1 MINSSVKVSREI
13 FDTLAPILYLSRIMC
28 LQPLKWKKSDF
39 SCTLSKSK
47 TFIVWSC
54 VTHAFIVLCAVFG
67 LFQAYHVDVIYSI
80 KLKNSAGKYVCFSD
94 VTVVLSTFS
103 IGVLSTSFKVHN
115 CLNYFHHLSRF
126 DNFVQKPPS
135 STRKCLLVTVTSVV
149 IVLSIFTFDLAVWL
163 QIGSQSENVALIF
176 IYFFPYYIAYF
187 SLFVIDLLYW
197 QLVYSIKI
205 RLVIL
210 NEKLKEIQNGRK
222 MITLTM
228 TTGKLVKF
236 SDQIGDLMRAYKSL
250 TEAAKSLNGCYGLVS
265 LIILIGCLVHLL
277 ATPYTLRS
285 LIISNGSRTFIVAQF
300 IWMGIHILRL
310 MLIVEPCHGCSVQLK
325 ETAAIICQL
334 RLSNTEDEFVK
345 SMDFFLTILSQCQI
359 EFNACGLTTT
369 DRSLIPAISGAVTT
383 YLVILF
389 QFN

>member
-1 MINSSVKVSREI
+1 M
-13 FDTLAPILYLSRIMC
+13 
-28 LQPLKWKKSDF
+28 
-39 SCTLSKSK
+39 
-47 TFIVWSC
+47 
-54 VTHAFIVLCAVFG
+54 
-67 LFQAYHVDVIYSI
+67 
-80 KLKNSAGKYVCFSD
+80 
-94 VTVVLSTFS
+94 
-103 IGVLSTSFKVHN
+103 
-115 CLNYFHHLSRF
+115 
-126 DNFVQKPPS
+126 
-135 STRKCLLVTVTSVV
+135 
-149 IVLSIFTFDLAVWL
+149 AVWL
-163 QIGSQSENVALIF
+163 QIGSQSENVAVIF

-310 MLIVEPCHGCSVQLK
+310 MLIVEPCHGCSVQVSTNL
-325 ETAAIICQL
+325 TL
-334 RLSNTEDEFVK
+334 LVVPTF
-345 SMDFFLTILSQCQI
+345 DF
-359 EFNACGLTTT
+359 
-369 DRSLIPAISGAVTT
+369 DV
-383 YLVILF
+383 
-389 QFN
+389 